1 MICKTILNFCVVHIS
16 NDENLGE
23 FFRLTC
29 TKSPTETTLTPTSHH
44 PYIDI
49 LEPHKD

>member
-23 FFRLTC
+23 FLTHMHK
-29 TKSPTETTLTPTSHH
+29 KSPTETTLTPTSHH

>member
-23 FFRLTC
+23 FLTHMHI
-29 TKSPTETTLTPTSHH
+29 KSHRNHIDPDEPPPLYRYIRTT
-44 PYIDI
+44 
-49 LEPHKD
+49 

>member
-23 FFRLTC
+23 FLTHMQ
-29 TKSPTETTLTPTSHH
+29 KSPTETTLTPTSHH